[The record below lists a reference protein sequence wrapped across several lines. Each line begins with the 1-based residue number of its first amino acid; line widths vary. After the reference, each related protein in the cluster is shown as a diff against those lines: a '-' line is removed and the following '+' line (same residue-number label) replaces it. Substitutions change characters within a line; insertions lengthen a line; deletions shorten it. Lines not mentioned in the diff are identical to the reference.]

1 MCLSV
6 RPLIVENQ
14 AMYVGEAFHS
24 EYGNIHVFG
33 LTASVAMKYEGS
45 NILIFPVPCNQ
56 PLSKNNILVSRSTS
70 TLRAMLA
77 TLKANSRTDI
87 EAGVKT
93 KCLLA
98 NSPGEITEVL
108 ESNVAIYVDNIE
120 AFASF
125 VGEFYPGC
133 SVIMSVFDGSEEF
146 RNFTLWTWY
155 KPMKPE
161 MLFLPTLTSMGT
173 LVAINGELSCDYWAI
188 MSTQNMKGGTEITH
202 QETDLVLRDYL
213 PKRVVGKHFTGWHK
227 NADTV
232 AATEAIQA
240 GLSDGMHRRPFLGIQ
255 HG

>member
-6 RPLIVENQ
+6 RPLIVANQ
-14 AMYVGEAFHS
+14 AMYVGEASHP
-24 EYGNIHVFG
+24 EYGDIHVFG
-33 LTASVAMKYEGS
+33 LTALVAMKYVGS
-45 NILIFPVPCNQ
+45 NILIFPVPCNE
-56 PLSKNNILVSRSTS
+56 PLSKNNILISRSTS
-70 TLRAMLA
+70 TLPAMVA
-77 TLKANSRTDI
+77 SLKANSRTNI

-93 KCLLA
+93 KWLLA

-108 ESNVAIYVDNIE
+108 ESNVAIHVDNIE

-146 RNFTLWTWY
+146 QNFTLWAWY
-155 KPMKPE
+155 KPTKPE

-173 LVAINGELSCDYWAI
+173 LVAIDGELPCDYWAI
-188 MSTQNMKGGTEITH
+188 MSTLNMKGGAEIPH
-202 QETDLVLRDYL
+202 QEADLMLKDYL
-213 PKRVVGKHFTGWHK
+213 PKRIVGKRFTGWHK

-240 GLSDGMHRRPFLGIQ
+240 GFSDGIHRRPFLGIQ